1 MSAAKA
7 LHIPSLDGIRAVSAL
22 LVFLGHAGLG
32 NAIPGGFGVTV
43 FFVLSGFLISTLLR
57 LEHEASGT
65 IDLPKFYLRR
75 VYRIFPPL
83 YVTLLVAAL
92 LPLPHAS
99 STPTPG
105 GVAAQMFHLTNYYA
119 IFFGEKHLLPY
130 TGTMW
135 SLAIEEHFY
144 LLYPLALRACL
155 KRFDYAT
162 TSKILLAACGLV
174 LLWRCALIFGLGA
187 GSAYTYFAT
196 ETRIDSL
203 LFGCI
208 LGLWANPSLDTRR
221 FDVGPRAWA
230 AIAVAA
236 VGVLGLTFLDRNE
249 QFRETLRYT
258 LQSAALLPLFFASI
272 RYSAWP
278 AFRWLEA
285 APVRALGM
293 ISYTFYL
300 IHMLALAA
308 AHEYLPGAGTWVRGF
323 AGLAATIAFSTAMY
337 LLVERRLGA
346 LRRRL
351 HG

>member
-1 MSAAKA
+1 MIKDRT
-7 LHIPSLDGIRAVSAL
+7 LHIPSLDGIRGISAL
-22 LVFLGHAGLG
+22 IVFLGHAGLG
-32 NAIPGGFGVTV
+32 ELVPGGFGVTV
-43 FFVLSGFLISTLLR
+43 FFVLSGYLISTLLR
-57 LEHEASGT
+57 MEHEATST

-83 YVTLLVAAL
+83 YLTLLVAAV

-99 STPTPG
+99 STPTLG
-105 GVAAQMFHLTNYYA
+105 GIAAQMCHLTNYYA
-119 IFFGEKHLLPY
+119 IFFGENHLLPY
-130 TGTMW
+130 TGIMW

-155 KRFDYAT
+155 ARFNTAK
-162 TSKILLAACGLV
+162 TSRILLAACAVV
-174 LLWRCALIFGLGA
+174 LIWRCLLVFWLKAGA
-187 GSAYTYFAT
+187 DYTYFAT
-196 ETRIDSL
+196 DTRADSL

-208 LGLWANPSLDTRR
+208 LGLWANPSLDTER
-221 FDVGPRAWA
+221 FALGTRAWA
-230 AIAVAA
+230 WITAA
-236 VGVLGLTFLDRNE
+236 SVVLLISTFVYRNAG
-249 QFRETLRYT
+249 FRETFRYT

-278 AFRWLEA
+278 VFRWLET
-285 APVRALGM
+285 APLRGLGM

-308 AHEYLPGAGTWVRGF
+308 TYEYLPALDARAQGVIA
-323 AGLAATIAFSTAMY
+323 LMLTISFSSAMY
-337 LLVERRLGA
+337 FLVEKRLGA